1 MAVGSVVGASAG
13 FARHLRYWKTGPKSL
28 LSCSDLAFFF
38 SFRLAFCF
46 AVCNLLDFELGGL
59 FFREILVLGECG
71 VDPPVRE
78 HWKIDSNF
86 RKVVQAYVK
95 NPMLVAVGWWTNRV
109 AMALLGWVDGD
120 VLK

>member
-1 MAVGSVVGASAG
+1 VGCFFAKFSCLASVGS
-13 FARHLRYWKTGPKSL
+13 
-28 LSCSDLAFFF
+28 
-38 SFRLAFCF
+38 
-46 AVCNLLDFELGGL
+46 
-59 FFREILVLGECG
+59 I
-71 VDPPVRE
+71 VRE

-86 RKVVQAYVK
+86 RKVVQANVT